1 MSAST
6 QPSSSTSPVGVVDPL
21 ELLDFSEYDGISYHS
36 PSVSPPATNK
46 QQFARLSPVVTTPT
60 TLPSSQPMSGPSHQ
74 YDRYKQQTPFVPG
87 ALASTL
93 AVNQSNAHI
102 GYTLEYIPRAEEVF
116 DFNAPPSQASSST
129 IPDMDVDFES
139 PADSFFFP
147 ESTID
152 PNAIGGPDVHTLPSP
167 TVPSQTS
174 NVGRMYPGMHRQQ
187 ALEKAQAQQRQQQ
200 QMLQQQQQRQNQ
212 QVKQHRP
219 KAPHPSDP
227 LVEQKI
233 TQLLNSMRAKPA
245 VPEQQDNSPLLQI
258 PRPKK
263 EEDDMDED
271 ERLLASEE
279 GKKLSSKERRQLR
292 NKVSARAFRSR
303 RKGKTLDTSV
313 VFSII
318 NFALEYISQLEAE
331 IATKVTENSDLRS
344 QNRALVEE
352 NRRLSDLTKMLLA
365 SPSFSNFLEHLS
377 QNPTGLPQSQQ
388 QQAPK
393 VEQRQQGAQQI
404 PKDVNPYV
412 ATQHAQQ
419 QTGGM
424 VMVPEQA
431 MDFSMLNI
439 EGDSSFNYQP
449 TVFTVETPEMPE
461 IDTSFLSEKPSHA
474 IDEVPASDN
483 EKVEAPVVESPVSP
497 SLEKPQLPEA
507 PADATSAKVVADLDG
522 DIYDDDVVVSSTPTE
537 LDIGSLSAIDIFGG
551 IEPEKAF
558 ARYEL
563 VDASEEE
570 VAADMVAR
578 RVERLSAGLEA
589 SLSKL
594 ERLTIG
600 L

>member
-21 ELLDFSEYDGISYHS
+21 ELLDFSEYDGLSYHS
-36 PSVSPPATNK
+36 PSVSPPTTNK
-46 QQFARLSPVVTTPT
+46 QQFARPSPVVTTPT

-74 YDRYKQQTPFVPG
+74 YDQYKQQTPFVPG

-93 AVNQSNAHI
+93 AVNQSNAHV

-116 DFNAPPSQASSST
+116 DFNAPPSQTSSST
-129 IPDMDVDFES
+129 LPDMDVDFES

-167 TVPSQTS
+167 AVPSQTS

-200 QMLQQQQQRQNQ
+200 QMLQQQQKRQNQ

-263 EEDDMDED
+263 EEDEMDED

-303 RKGKTLDTSV
+303 RK
-313 VFSII
+313 
-318 NFALEYISQLEAE
+318 EYISQLEAE
-331 IATKVTENSDLRS
+331 IATKVTENSDLRA

-352 NRRLSDLTKMLLA
+352 NRRLSDLTRMLLA

-377 QNPTGLPQSQQ
+377 QNPAALPQPQQ
-388 QQAPK
+388 QQAPR
-393 VEQRQQGAQQI
+393 VEQRQPGPQQI

-419 QTGGM
+419 QPGGI

-461 IDTSFLSEKPSHA
+461 IDISLLSEKPSHV
-474 IDEVPASDN
+474 IDGVPASDN

-497 SLEKPQLPEA
+497 SVEKPQLPEA
-507 PADATSAKVVADLDG
+507 PADAATEKVVADLDG
-522 DIYDDDVVVSSTPTE
+522 DIYDDEVVVTSTPTE
-537 LDIGSLSAIDIFGG
+537 LDISNLSAIDIFGG

-570 VAADMVAR
+570 VAADMIAR
-578 RVERLSAGLEA
+578 RVQRLSAGLEA
-589 SLSKL
+589 SLSRL

>member
-21 ELLDFSEYDGISYHS
+21 ELLDFSEYDGLSYHS
-36 PSVSPPATNK
+36 PSVSPPTTIK
-46 QQFARLSPVVTTPT
+46 QQFARPSPVVTTPT

-74 YDRYKQQTPFVPG
+74 YDQYKQQTPFVPG

-102 GYTLEYIPRAEEVF
+102 GYTLEYIPRTEEVF
-116 DFNAPPSQASSST
+116 DFNAPPSQASSSSM
-129 IPDMDVDFES
+129 PDMDVDFES

-200 QMLQQQQQRQNQ
+200 QMLQQRQSQ

-245 VPEQQDNSPLLQI
+245 APEQQDNSPLLQI

-263 EEDDMDED
+263 EEDEMDED

-303 RKGKTLDTSV
+303 RK
-313 VFSII
+313 
-318 NFALEYISQLEAE
+318 EYISQLEAE

-377 QNPTGLPQSQQ
+377 QNPAALPQS
-388 QQAPK
+388 QAPK
-393 VEQRQQGAQQI
+393 VEQRQPGPQQI

-439 EGDSSFNYQP
+439 EGDASFNYQP

-461 IDTSFLSEKPSHA
+461 IDTSVLSEKPSHA
-474 IDEVPASDN
+474 VDEVPASDN
-483 EKVEAPVVESPVSP
+483 EKVEAPVVESPVSL
-497 SLEKPQLPEA
+497 SIEKPQLSEA
-507 PADATSAKVVADLDG
+507 PADAATGKVAADLDG
-522 DIYDDDVVVSSTPTE
+522 DIYDDDVVVSTAPTE
-537 LDIGSLSAIDIFGG
+537 LDISSLSAIDLFGG

-563 VDASEEE
+563 VDASDEE
-570 VAADMVAR
+570 VAADMIAR

-589 SLSKL
+589 SLSRL